1 MEIPSIAVICAA
13 HRGNGGMFS
22 VDNAALSYLKSRP
35 CNFDLILTQTPDN
48 ASTKVRQRPIKIL
61 KDPKD
66 LGRYT
71 HVLYWGDFLN
81 NPVYGRGDFARKDIK
96 YGISK
101 NISQGYE
108 RWKNI
113 FSAPPIDHSI
123 KLISV
128 GNNFQHDFDDYE
140 RDFTD
145 VFQNLQERF
154 ASILPRDPASLKN
167 LSRSI
172 SQNKQSIV
180 KQGLDCAFLGG
191 GLSNRMETENIFCYS
206 FNRSKIERTENLV
219 AMLESRT
226 GLKGVNV
233 SDWLKLR
240 RFNAAADFDRCRRII
255 SSSKFSLS
263 DTYHFLINSIT
274 LDIPVIGLGRKA
286 LVQTG
291 TLGDYKK
298 KSLFSMLGLEAAYFE
313 IEDDAT
319 EVVFESVS
327 EWAQELCD
335 GKFALESRYKIAK
348 DLTEKFRSD
357 LDYQIFG
364 RRDF

>member
-1 MEIPSIAVICAA
+1 
-13 HRGNGGMFS
+13 MFS

-35 CNFDLILTQTPDN
+35 CKFDLLLTQTPDD
-48 ASTKVRQRPIKIL
+48 APTKIRQRPLKIL
-61 KDPKD
+61 KDARD

-81 NPVYGRGDFARKDIK
+81 NPVYGRGDFARDDIK
-96 YGISK
+96 YGINK

-108 RWKNI
+108 RWKTI
-113 FSAPPIDHSI
+113 FSAPPIDPDI

-128 GNNFQHDFDDYE
+128 GNNFQHDFDNYE

-145 VFQNLQERF
+145 VFQNLEERF
-154 ASILPRDPASLKN
+154 ATILPRDPASLKN

-172 SQNKQSIV
+172 SLERQGIL

-191 GLSNRMETENIFCYS
+191 GLNNKIETENIFCYS
-206 FNRSKIERTENLV
+206 FNRSKIEGTETLV
-219 AMLESRT
+219 SMIESRT

-255 SSSKFSLS
+255 ASSKFSLS

-274 LDIPVIGLGRKA
+274 LDIPVIGLGKKA

-291 TLGDYKK
+291 TLGDFKK
-298 KSLFSMLGLEAAYFE
+298 RTLFSMLGLESAYFE
-313 IEDDAT
+313 MEDDKT
-319 EVVFESVS
+319 EGFFEPVS
-327 EWAQELCD
+327 DWAQELCD
-335 GKFALESRYKIAK
+335 GKFLIESRYKIAK

-357 LDYQIFG
+357 LDYAIFG
-364 RRDF
+364 RRDFENTETS